1 MINFWGKGK
10 MKTMKNNNFYER
22 KHLSINS
29 TKAKKS
35 LNWLSTYDIKNTVRI
50 TTEWYLK
57 VLKKGISERNITDQQ
72 IENYM
77 NENNWS

>member
-22 KHLSINS
+22 KHLRINS
-29 TKAKKS
+29 TKAKKN